1 MRVVFGW
8 PPFFDLVMVRLFYF
22 ILLLLSLTGCN
33 LFRKK
38 KESTLFSAARDS
50 SWRITNSSTL
60 QGNYSVKNSSGSVA
74 LEARGFDE
82 FNIDKDGNINA
93 KGKNGVL
100 LYNGNTK
107 DSSSAG
113 SSYQNSL
120 ATTIGHVQ
128 DSTNINTQ
136 VQVDSGAKVDKWFSW
151 WFVVGGVIV
160 IIVLILVFSNV
171 GWPAIWKKF
180 MSLFKNKAQDE

>member
-8 PPFFDLVMVRLFYF
+8 PPSFDQVMVRLYSF

-38 KESTLFSAARDS
+38 TESTLFSAGRDS
-50 SWRITNSSTL
+50 SWHIANASTL
-60 QGNYSVKNSSGSVA
+60 QGNYTVKNSTGSVA

-82 FNIDKDGNINA
+82 FNIDKEGNINA

-100 LYNGNTK
+100 LYSGTTK
-107 DSSSAG
+107 DSSATG
-113 SSYQNSL
+113 SSYINNTSSNS
-120 ATTIGHVQ
+120 GHVQ
-128 DSTNINTQ
+128 DSTNLNKQ
-136 VQVDSGAKVDKWFSW
+136 VHVDAGAKVDKWFSW

-160 IIVLILVFSNV
+160 AIVLILVFSNV
-171 GWPAIWKKF
+171 GWSAVWNRIKQ
-180 MSLFKNKAQDE
+180 LFKVNE

>member
-1 MRVVFGW
+1 VVFGW
-8 PPFFDLVMVRLFYF
+8 PPSFDLVMVRLFYF

-38 KESTLFSAARDS
+38 KESTHFSAARDS

-60 QGNYSVKNSSGSVA
+60 QGNYSVKNSSGSVV